1 MRRIIN
7 ATYMSLDGDIT
18 NMNDW
23 HWDYFRDD
31 ARTSADQQLFGSDAI
46 IMGRAT
52 YDGFAPVWTTRAGSG
67 AYADRMNEL
76 PKYVVSAT
84 LTDPAWTNTTVIS
97 TNVVDEI
104 RKLKGQP
111 GQDIIQYGFGPVTR
125 LMLDNDLLDEI
136 RIWLHPVLSGRAA
149 ATELLYRDA
158 HQHKLELLGT
168 QVHSATGMIILS
180 YRPVPAG

>member
-1 MRRIIN
+1 VRRIVN

-18 NMNDW
+18 NMADW
-23 HWDYFRDD
+23 HWDYFRDE
-31 ARTSADQQLFGSDAI
+31 AREAADRQLFGSDAI

-52 YDGFAPVWTTRAGSG
+52 YDGFFPVWTSRAGTG

-76 PKYVVSAT
+76 PKYVVSST

-97 TNVVDEI
+97 TDVVDEI
-104 RKLKGQP
+104 RKLKEQP

-136 RIWLHPVLSGRAA
+136 RIWLHPVLSGKAT
-149 ATELLYRDA
+149 ATELLHRDGP
-158 HQHKLELLGT
+158 QNKLELTGT
-168 QVHSATGMIILS
+168 EVHTTGIIILS
-180 YRPVPAG
+180 YRPVRVE